1 VIDTTPRPSGRG
13 DFPGAFDPSTGWAPR
28 GNRLAREARTRRRGA
43 TNRRFAIAVRI
54 VSARRKW

>member
-1 VIDTTPRPSGRG
+1 MIDTTPRPSGRG
-13 DFPGAFDPSTGWAPR
+13 VFPGAFDPSTDCAPR

-43 TNRRFAIAVRI
+43 THRRFAIAIRI

>member
-13 DFPGAFDPSTGWAPR
+13 VFPGAFDPSTGSAPR
-28 GNRLAREARTRRRGA
+28 GNRLAREPRTRRRGA
-43 TNRRFAIAVRI
+43 THLNFAIAIRI